1 MGRIL
6 LLEDDEM
13 LSQTILGILR
23 AEGHEVYRAING
35 REAYELTFS
44 THYDLY
50 LFDVN
55 IPIFNGFEVLREL
68 RNAGDTTPAFFI
80 TALNDIDSIAR
91 GFKAGANDY
100 IKKPFDLDEFLIRVR
115 AVLKRK
121 EKVVVYRDIVFESA
135 TKQVLINGL
144 ECDLSP
150 VERMIFSL
158 LIHQLGRTVSK
169 DSFYEIMEKSSDAA
183 LRVHVNRLKQKLG
196 ISITNI
202 RSVGYRLESS

>member
-13 LSQTILGILR
+13 LSQTLLSILR

-80 TALNDIDSIAR
+80 TALNDIDSISQ

-100 IKKPFDLDEFLIRVR
+100 IKKPFDLEEFLIRVR

-121 EKVVVYRDIVFESA
+121 EQVVIYRDIVFESV